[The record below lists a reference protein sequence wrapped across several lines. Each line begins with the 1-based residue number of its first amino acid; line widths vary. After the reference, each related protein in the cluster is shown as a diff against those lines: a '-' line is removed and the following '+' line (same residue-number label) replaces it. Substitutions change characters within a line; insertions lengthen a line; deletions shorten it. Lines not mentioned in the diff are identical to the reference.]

1 MAVPSIALCDRPDSV
16 VVPMTDRFP
25 FLFIAG
31 AAPLNT
37 ISPAQPCQSQ
47 WNVIFN
53 VLNESLRRRV
63 NEEGTEETF
72 PCHNDDD
79 ADDKDGND
87 SPWQLI

>member
-1 MAVPSIALCDRPDSV
+1 MAVPSIALCDRTDSV

-37 ISPAQPCQSQ
+37 ISPAQPSHAMPVSMECNFQRPQ
-47 WNVIFN
+47 
-53 VLNESLRRRV
+53 RRV